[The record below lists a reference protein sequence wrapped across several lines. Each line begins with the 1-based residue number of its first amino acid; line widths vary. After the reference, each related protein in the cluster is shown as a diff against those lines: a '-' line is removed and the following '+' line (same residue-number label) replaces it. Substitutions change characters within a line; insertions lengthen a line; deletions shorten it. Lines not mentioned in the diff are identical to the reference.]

1 MTIVVFVKGN
11 SASFIKET
19 ERAKNHHACCW
30 KIRQKAEGNRFLV
43 VYIICKELFPR
54 AESMMLLFRE
64 EKSKRILQ
72 SIHPPRV
79 AGEFHSWR
87 EMRSRYRIF
96 NYFTSFVV
104 WNLSNFS
111 HSLIFETYRLTVC
124 KIQFYR
130 CFSLLAIVYQILI
143 TDRNWK
149 MSWIKKKYWCFLR
162 VTSC

>member
-64 EKSKRILQ
+64 EKSK
-72 SIHPPRV
+72 
-79 AGEFHSWR
+79 EFYKASTHHVWR
-87 EMRSRYRIF
+87 ENFIHGGKCGVDTGSLTI
-96 NYFTSFVV
+96 SLP
-104 WNLSNFS
+104 LSCEICQI
-111 HSLIFETYRLTVC
+111 SLIHLSLKHIDWQCAKFNFIDVFHFLQLYIKFWLLTETEKCHEL
-124 KIQFYR
+124 
-130 CFSLLAIVYQILI
+130 
-143 TDRNWK
+143 
-149 MSWIKKKYWCFLR
+149 KKNYWCFLR